1 MRAWRWAASASVL
14 MAIATGWIV
23 FDNLFAPFGEASV
36 SVEIPNLIGETV
48 EEAALG
54 EWAEL
59 ETEYRYDADTPA
71 GVVLSQTPVGG
82 SFRKLTAENP
92 RCRIAVVVSL
102 GEEAVTLP
110 NVVGREVRETVAEL
124 RSLGFAVET
133 VTQTGAHPEGTVL
146 ASEPRAGTLLPKGG
160 KVTLTVS
167 AGTPSKTVQVPNL
180 IGLSRSDA
188 LVRLWLSQLTVGEVV
203 EIDAEEAVGTVV
215 RQSHQANTVVAAGTR
230 ITLFVSR
237 GIEE

>member
-1 MRAWRWAASASVL
+1 MRAWRWAAVASVL
-14 MAIATGWIV
+14 MALATGWIV

-36 SVEIPNLIGETV
+36 SVEVPNLVGETV
-48 EEAALG
+48 GETALD
-54 EWAEL
+54 EWVDL

-82 SFRKLTAENP
+82 SFRKLTAEAP

-146 ASEPRAGTLLPKGG
+146 SSEPRAGTLLPKGG
-160 KVTLTVS
+160 RVTLTVS
-167 AGTPSKTVQVPNL
+167 AGTPSKTVQVPEL

-203 EIDAEEAVGTVV
+203 EIDSEQAVGTVV
-215 RQSHQANTVVAAGTR
+215 RQSHQANTVVAAGMR
-230 ITLFVSR
+230 VTLFVSR